1 MQPNQD
7 ESRSSK
13 WRHRLFVVIFLYK
26 VVGLSNRNVR
36 WLQVFKSFR
45 IYFSAHVLGDVA
57 CFSCEN
63 FIILPAA
70 VCDPVHEK
78 LLLLSFLLPFRNP
91 PFPCFHRS
99 VTSSNLHAQLRAIST
114 EEAITSYIH
123 FPMRIA
129 LYYFEGY
136 P

>member
-13 WRHRLFVVIFLYK
+13 WRHRLFIIIFLYK
-26 VVGLSNRNVR
+26 VVG
-36 WLQVFKSFR
+36 QVTETSGGYRYSKALEFIFH
-45 IYFSAHVLGDVA
+45 AHVA
-57 CFSCEN
+57 CFRCEN
-63 FIILPAA
+63 FIILPAP

-99 VTSSNLHAQLRAIST
+99 VTSSNLHAQLRVIST